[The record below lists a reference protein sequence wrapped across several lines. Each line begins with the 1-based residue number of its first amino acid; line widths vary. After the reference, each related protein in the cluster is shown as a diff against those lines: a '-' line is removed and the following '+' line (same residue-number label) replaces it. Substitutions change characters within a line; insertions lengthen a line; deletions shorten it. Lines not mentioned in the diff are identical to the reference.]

1 MLFAACLTLLST
13 SMRKLHEELDR
24 QMGTFYLDLIADT
37 GGGDGLDSRGAEG
50 DGIKPL
56 YDMTLGV
63 RLAEAAAQVKHN
75 YISQLFE
82 YPVICNQTLN

>member
-1 MLFAACLTLLST
+1 MLFVACLTLLST

-24 QMGTFYLDLIADT
+24 QMGTYYLDLITDTT
-37 GGGDGLDSRGAEG
+37 GGGDGLDSRGGDSSRGGEG

-63 RLAEAAAQVKHN
+63 RLAEAAAQV
-75 YISQLFE
+75 E
-82 YPVICNQTLN
+82 LNCVNHR